1 MDNGTTTKWKLYT
14 RIKMKT
20 KEQIEFSE
28 FLEIEKK
35 LDIRI
40 GQIVA
45 AERVPK
51 SDKLLK
57 LTVIFG
63 IDDEDERTVVTNI
76 GATVDPDDLLALTM
90 PFIVNLK
97 PSKMMGITSE
107 AMIVVG
113 NGLEGQMQVGLDYFG
128 IGTRLL

>member
-1 MDNGTTTKWKLYT
+1 
-14 RIKMKT
+14 MKT

-57 LTVIFG
+57 LAVKFDVESEELLTI
-63 IDDEDERTVVTNI
+63 VTNI
-76 GATVDPDDLLALTM
+76 GATRVPESLIDLTM

-113 NGLEGQMQVGLDYFG
+113 TSLEDEMQLGLDYLS
-128 IGTRLL
+128 IGSKLL

>member
-1 MDNGTTTKWKLYT
+1 M
-14 RIKMKT
+14 IT

-35 LDIRI
+35 LDIRV
-40 GQIVA
+40 GQVLA

-63 IDDEDERTVVTNI
+63 VNKEDEKTVVTNI
-76 GATVDPDDLLALTM
+76 GSTTEPDDLLGLTM

-113 NGLEGQMQVGLDYFG
+113 TGLEGQIQIGLDYMG
-128 IGTRLL
+128 IGTKIL

>member
-1 MDNGTTTKWKLYT
+1 
-14 RIKMKT
+14 MKT
-20 KEQIEFSE
+20 KDKIPFSE
-28 FLEIEKK
+28 FLENEKK

-51 SDKLLK
+51 SNKLLK

-63 IDDEDERTVVTNI
+63 ANEEDQKTVVTNI
-76 GATVDPDDLLALTM
+76 GSTHEPEDLLALTM
-90 PFIVNLK
+90 PFIVNLE
-97 PSKMMGITSE
+97 PVTMMGIVSE

-113 NGLEGQMQVGLDYFG
+113 TNDNAEKPQVGLDYFS
-128 IGTRLL
+128 IGSKLI

>member
-1 MDNGTTTKWKLYT
+1 MT
-14 RIKMKT
+14 T

-28 FLEIEKK
+28 FLEIEEK

-40 GQIVA
+40 GKIKA

-63 IDDEDERTVVTNI
+63 ITEEDEKTVVTNI
-76 GATVDPDDLLALTM
+76 GSTVEPESLLDLTM

-113 NGLEGQMQVGLDYFG
+113 TGGAGQMQVGLDYFG
-128 IGTRLL
+128 VGTKLL

>member
-1 MDNGTTTKWKLYT
+1 
-14 RIKMKT
+14 MKNLK
-20 KEQIEFSE
+20 KEIDYQE
-28 FLEIEKK
+28 FLSIEEK

-40 GQIVA
+40 GQIVS
-45 AERVPK
+45 AERISK

-57 LTVIFG
+57 LGVIFG
-63 IDDEDERTVVTNI
+63 IDEEDGKTVVTNI
-76 GATVDPDDLLALTM
+76 GSTVEPESLLDLTM

-113 NGLEGQMQVGLDYFG
+113 TGGAGQMQVGLDYFG
-128 IGTRLL
+128 VGTKLL

>member
-1 MDNGTTTKWKLYT
+1 MNTKDK
-14 RIKMKT
+14 IP
-20 KEQIEFSE
+20 FSE

-45 AERVPK
+45 AERVLK
-51 SDKLLK
+51 SNKLLN

-63 IDDEDERTVVTNI
+63 DDEEDKKTVVTNI
-76 GATVDPDDLLALTM
+76 GLTHEPDGLLGLTM
-90 PFIVNLK
+90 PFIVNLEPVTK
-97 PSKMMGITSE
+97 MGIVSE

-113 NGLEGQMQVGLDYFG
+113 TNDYIDKPQVGLDYFS
-128 IGTRLL
+128 IGSKLI

>member
-1 MDNGTTTKWKLYT
+1 MT
-14 RIKMKT
+14 T

-40 GQIVA
+40 GQIA
-45 AERVPK
+45 EAERVPK

-63 IDDEDERTVVTNI
+63 SKDSDIKTVVTNI
-76 GATVDPDDLLALTM
+76 GSTFEPDELLGSNV

-97 PSKMMGITSE
+97 PTKMMGIVSE
-107 AMIVVG
+107 AMIIIGSNVKNDG
-113 NGLEGQMQVGLDYFG
+113 MELEDYS
-128 IGTRLL
+128 IGTKII

>member
-1 MDNGTTTKWKLYT
+1 ML
-14 RIKMKT
+14 IIVSMVT
-20 KEQIEFSE
+20 KEQIEFTE

-40 GQIVA
+40 GQVLA

-57 LTVIFG
+57 LSVKF
-63 IDDEDERTVVTNI
+63 DFESEQLLTVVTNI
-76 GATVDPDDLLALTM
+76 GATIVPESLIGLTM

-113 NGLEGQMQVGLDYFG
+113 TNLQGQMEVGLDYMS
-128 IGTRLL
+128 IGTKLL

>member
-1 MDNGTTTKWKLYT
+1 MN
-14 RIKMKT
+14 I

-28 FLEIEKK
+28 FLEIENK

-40 GQIVA
+40 GQIA
-45 AERVPK
+45 EAERVPK

-63 IDDEDERTVVTNI
+63 SEDSEIKTVVTNI
-76 GATVDPDDLLALTM
+76 GSTFEPDNLLGVNL

-97 PSKMMGITSE
+97 PTKMMGIVSE
-107 AMIVVG
+107 AMI
-113 NGLEGQMQVGLDYFG
+113 M
-128 IGTRLL
+128 IGTNSKNGVMELENYSIGTKII

>member
-1 MDNGTTTKWKLYT
+1 
-14 RIKMKT
+14 MKT
-20 KEQIEFSE
+20 KGQIEFSE
-28 FLEIEKK
+28 FLEIENR

-40 GQIVA
+40 GQIVT

-57 LTVIFG
+57 LMVIFG
-63 IDDEDERTVVTNI
+63 ANEEDEKTVVTNI
-76 GATVDPDDLLALTM
+76 GDKVEPDDLLALTM

-113 NGLEGQMQVGLDYFG
+113 TGLEGQMQVGLDYFA
-128 IGTRLL
+128 IGTKIL

>member
-1 MDNGTTTKWKLYT
+1 MEL
-14 RIKMKT
+14 

-63 IDDEDERTVVTNI
+63 TEESDTKTVVTNI
-76 GATVDPDDLLALTM
+76 GSFVEPEDLLSLKT

-97 PSKMMGITSE
+97 PSKMMGIISE
-107 AMIVVG
+107 AMIMAG
-113 NGLEGQMQVGLDYFG
+113 TDENGDTQIGLDYFL
-128 IGTRLL
+128 IGTKLL

>member
-1 MDNGTTTKWKLYT
+1 
-14 RIKMKT
+14 MKT
-20 KEQIEFSE
+20 KDKIPFSE

-57 LTVIFG
+57 LSVKF
-63 IDDEDERTVVTNI
+63 DVESDELITVVTNI
-76 GATVDPDDLLALTM
+76 GATRVPESLIDLTM
-90 PFIVNLK
+90 PFVVNLE
-97 PSKMMGITSE
+97 PVTMMGVTSE
-107 AMIVVG
+107 AMIVAG
-113 NGLEGQMQVGLDYFG
+113 ISLEGQMQVGLDYFS
-128 IGTRLL
+128 IGSKLI

>member
-1 MDNGTTTKWKLYT
+1 MK
-14 RIKMKT
+14 IK
-20 KEQIEFSE
+20 EEIDFSE

-40 GQIVA
+40 GQVVR

-63 IDDEDERTVVTNI
+63 IKDSEEKTVVTNI
-76 GATVDPDDLLALTM
+76 GTTFEPDDLLGANI

-97 PSKMMGITSE
+97 PSKIMGITSE
-107 AMIVVG
+107 AMIIIG
-113 NGLEGQMQVGLDYFG
+113 NSYDDLILEKYP
-128 IGTRLL
+128 IGTKLL

>member
-1 MDNGTTTKWKLYT
+1 
-14 RIKMKT
+14 MKT
-20 KEQIEFSE
+20 KDKIHFTD

-51 SDKLLK
+51 SNKLLK

-63 IDDEDERTVVTNI
+63 AEEEYQKTVVTNI
-76 GATVDPDDLLALTM
+76 GSTHEPEDLLALTM
-90 PFIVNLK
+90 PFIVNLE
-97 PSKMMGITSE
+97 PVTMMGVVSE

-113 NGLEGQMQVGLDYFG
+113 TNDDTDKPQVGLDYFN
-128 IGTRLL
+128 IGSKLI

>member
-1 MDNGTTTKWKLYT
+1 
-14 RIKMKT
+14 MKT
-20 KEQIEFSE
+20 KDQIEFSE

-57 LTVIFG
+57 LTVKFDVG
-63 IDDEDERTVVTNI
+63 SDELLTVVTNI
-76 GATVDPDDLLALTM
+76 GATRVPESLIDLTM
-90 PFIVNLK
+90 PFIINLK

-107 AMIVVG
+107 AMIMVG
-113 NGLEGQMQVGLDYFG
+113 TTLEGQMQVGLDYFG

>member
-1 MDNGTTTKWKLYT
+1 MV
-14 RIKMKT
+14 T

-28 FLEIEKK
+28 FLEIENK

-40 GQIVA
+40 GQVLA

-57 LTVIFG
+57 LSVKF
-63 IDDEDERTVVTNI
+63 DFESEELLTVVTNI
-76 GATVDPDDLLALTM
+76 GATIVPESLIGLTM

-113 NGLEGQMQVGLDYFG
+113 TGLEGQMQVGLDYMG
-128 IGTRLL
+128 IGTKLL

>member
-1 MDNGTTTKWKLYT
+1 MTTKD
-14 RIKMKT
+14 
-20 KEQIEFSE
+20 EIEFSE

-40 GQIVA
+40 GKVIA

-63 IDDEDERTVVTNI
+63 INEGDEKTVVTNLGANFHPDEFI
-76 GATVDPDDLLALTM
+76 GLQI
-90 PFIVNLK
+90 PFIMNLK
-97 PSKMMGITSE
+97 PFKMMGITSE

-113 NGLEGQMQVGLDYFG
+113 NANGSIQLDNYSVGAKL
-128 IGTRLL
+128 I

>member
-1 MDNGTTTKWKLYT
+1 
-14 RIKMKT
+14 MKT
-20 KEQIEFSE
+20 KEQIDYSE
-28 FLEIEKK
+28 FLEISEK

-63 IDDEDERTVVTNI
+63 ANEEDEKTVVTNI
-76 GATVDPDDLLALTM
+76 GSTTEPDDLLALTM

-107 AMIVVG
+107 AMIMVG
-113 NGLEGQMQVGLDYFG
+113 TSLEGKMQVGLDYFG
-128 IGTRLL
+128 VGTKLLL

>member
-1 MDNGTTTKWKLYT
+1 MT
-14 RIKMKT
+14 T

-40 GQIVA
+40 GKVKA

-57 LTVIFG
+57 LTVIF
-63 IDDEDERTVVTNI
+63 DVEEEKTVVTNI
-76 GATVDPDDLLALTM
+76 GSSVEPESLVDLTM

-113 NGLEGQMQVGLDYFG
+113 TGVAGQMQVGLDYFG
-128 IGTRLL
+128 VGTKLL

>member
-1 MDNGTTTKWKLYT
+1 ME
-14 RIKMKT
+14 I
-20 KEQIEFSE
+20 KEQIEFPE

-45 AERVPK
+45 AERIPK
-51 SDKLLK
+51 SEKLLK

-63 IDDEDERTVVTNI
+63 IDDEKTVVTNI
-76 GATVDPDDLLALTM
+76 GSSVEPDDLLALTM

-107 AMIVVG
+107 AMIMVG
-113 NGLEGQMQVGLDYFG
+113 TGLEGQMQVGLDFFG
-128 IGTRLL
+128 IGTKLL

>member
-1 MDNGTTTKWKLYT
+1 MV
-14 RIKMKT
+14 T

-28 FLEIEKK
+28 FLEIENK

-40 GQIVA
+40 GQVVA

-63 IDDEDERTVVTNI
+63 ANEEDEKTVVTNI
-76 GATVDPDDLLALTM
+76 GATVEPDDLLALTM

-113 NGLEGQMQVGLDYFG
+113 TGLEGQMQVGLDYMG
-128 IGTRLL
+128 IGTKLI

>member
-1 MDNGTTTKWKLYT
+1 MV
-14 RIKMKT
+14 T

-40 GQIVA
+40 GQILA

-51 SDKLLK
+51 SKKLLK
-57 LTVIFG
+57 LIVIFG
-63 IDDEDERTVVTNI
+63 RDFSYKKTVVTNI
-76 GATVDPDDLLALTM
+76 GSTVEPNDLIGLTM

-97 PSKMMGITSE
+97 PVEMMGITSE

-113 NGLEGQMQVGLDYFG
+113 TSLEDEMQLGLDYLS
-128 IGTRLL
+128 IGSKLL